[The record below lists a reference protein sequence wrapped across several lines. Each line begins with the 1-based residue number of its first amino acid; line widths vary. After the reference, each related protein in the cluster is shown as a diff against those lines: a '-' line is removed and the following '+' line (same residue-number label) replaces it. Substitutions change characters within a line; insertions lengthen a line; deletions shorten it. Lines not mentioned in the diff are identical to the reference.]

1 MFINLLRFR
10 FKDGVSE
17 AEKARALE
25 AISRTA
31 KSEAVSFSVVGR
43 DLGEP
48 SEGFTHACCVGIA
61 DLRALRRYFDDP
73 LHRAGDLLFL
83 PLVERLRRIAMTDD
97 ADPAL
102 GEKIQA
108 MHAAKMASD
117 PEWAALLTAI
127 PDLHNVGST
136 APR

>member
-10 FKDGVSE
+10 FRDGVPE
-17 AEKARALE
+17 EKKARALE

-43 DLGEP
+43 DLGNP
-48 SEGFTHACCVGIA
+48 ADGFTHASCVGIA
-61 DLRALRRYFDDP
+61 DLSALKRYFDDP

-83 PLVERLRRIAMTDD
+83 PLVGRLWRMALTDD

-108 MHAAKMASD
+108 MHAEKMAGD
-117 PEWAALLTAI
+117 PEWAALLAAI
-127 PDLHNVGST
+127 PDLQLKG
-136 APR
+136 

>member
-17 AEKARALE
+17 SDKAHALE

-43 DLGEP
+43 DLGDP
-48 SEGFTHACCVGIA
+48 SEGFTHAYCVGIA
-61 DLRALRRYFDDP
+61 DLLALKRYFDDP
-73 LHRAGDLLFL
+73 VHRAGDFLFL
-83 PLVERLRRIAMTDD
+83 PLVGRLRRIAMTDD

-108 MHAAKMASD
+108 MHAAKMAGD
-117 PEWAALLTAI
+117 PEWLALLAAI
-127 PDLHNVGST
+127 PEVQNVGSLSN
-136 APR
+136 R